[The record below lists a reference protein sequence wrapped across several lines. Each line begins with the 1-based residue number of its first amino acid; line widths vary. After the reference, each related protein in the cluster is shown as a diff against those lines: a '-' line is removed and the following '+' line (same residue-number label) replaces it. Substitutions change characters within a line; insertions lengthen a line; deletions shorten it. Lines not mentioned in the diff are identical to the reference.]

1 MYQCVCVCVCVC
13 VCLKLELLPRDTKL
27 QVTPAVEKASI
38 LAKRGCIG
46 FIGAWASSPT
56 IEVSKLLALQS
67 IDRVIVGPSAASPQL
82 SEAKFSN
89 FLRTGVSEDVV
100 AKLMINLM
108 TGPLFFFIFLAV
120 LVWSI

>member
-1 MYQCVCVCVCVC
+1 M
-13 VCLKLELLPRDTKL
+13 CLKLELLPRDTKL

-46 FIGAWASSPT
+46 FIGAWASGPT

-108 TGPLFFFIFLAV
+108 TGPFFLFFFLVV